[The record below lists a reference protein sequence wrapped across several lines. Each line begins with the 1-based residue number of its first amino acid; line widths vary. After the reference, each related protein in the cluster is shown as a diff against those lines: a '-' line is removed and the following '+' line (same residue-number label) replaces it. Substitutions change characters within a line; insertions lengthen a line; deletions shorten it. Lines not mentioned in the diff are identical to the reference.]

1 VNPLIALTVA
11 PEFFEGHDDVEQFI
25 LMKLIIN
32 KGSCTLPV
40 RGLEA
45 TMGTS
50 AGKVRRAITNLLQ
63 QGKIQRLHTINTRP
77 TREGDTYVLMGYED
91 MLRGYTPPAQHLH
104 APYTVNSTRNP
115 QPAEKLNPIIEPTGE
130 AMYYEAINKVYQ
142 GCMSLNG
149 WTLGKTDDEV
159 KATRQDVRMAILA
172 ALRDGKHQPSELI
185 AAATEYVR
193 NVTEYRKGMW
203 KFFGTGEYANWLPKP
218 ERQVPE
224 QVREMLKL
232 KNKGVA

>member
-32 KGSCTLPV
+32 KGSCTLPQ

-45 TMGTS
+45 SMGTS
-50 AGKVRRAITNLLQ
+50 ANKVRRAITNLLE
-63 QGKIQRLHTINTRP
+63 QGKIQRQTTLHARP
-77 TREGDTYVLMGYED
+77 NRDGDTYVLTGYED
-91 MLRGYTPPAQHLH
+91 MLKGYAPTTHTPRTD
-104 APYTVNSTRNP
+104 YVVNSTRNP
-115 QPAEKLNPIIEPTGE
+115 PPTEKLNPIIPPTGE
-130 AMYYEAINKVYQ
+130 AMYYEAINEALRLCKAA
-142 GCMSLNG
+142 GM
-149 WTLGKTDDEV
+149 TIGKTMDEQPGTV
-159 KATRQDVRMAILA
+159 QDARMAILA
-172 ALRDGKHQPSELI
+172 ALRGDKATPADLG
-185 AAATEYVR
+185 AAARAYKA
-193 NVTEYRKGMW
+193 NGADWHYGMC